1 MSSSIVRTLTLVS
14 QLGLSVVVP
23 AFMCI
28 VLGNWLEEKTSL
40 PLLIP
45 FLILGILAGV
55 RNAYVLLKTEID
67 RQKKEGR

>member
-67 RQKKEGR
+67 KQKKEGR